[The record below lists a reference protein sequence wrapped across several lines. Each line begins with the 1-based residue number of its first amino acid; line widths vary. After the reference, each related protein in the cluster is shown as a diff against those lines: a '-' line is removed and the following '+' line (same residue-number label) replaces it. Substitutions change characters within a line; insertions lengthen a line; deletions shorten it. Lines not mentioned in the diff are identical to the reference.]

1 MCLRA
6 YFSKK
11 PVGHCVHQFL
21 PIFLI
26 ILDTWVLFGKGQA
39 AIWPHYDYC
48 PPCVPLLCDLAPS
61 EYLGGYSFDLLPDGI
76 SAHSLFT
83 PNPEWVNSLGCQGD
97 SLKIGYLKAPRSL
110 RTYSSEG
117 VCFHPHNSD
126 ARRVYFTSPEGEV
139 IGLMINLCFWVN
151 WYKIILYSH
160 SFKNARPV
168 ANLFYNWCISPL

>member
-11 PVGHCVHQFL
+11 PVGHCIHQFL

-39 AIWPHYDYC
+39 AIWPHCDYC
-48 PPCVPLLCDLAPS
+48 PPRVPLLCDLAPS
-61 EYLGGYSFDLLPDGI
+61 EYLGGYSFDLLPYGI

-83 PNPEWVNSLGCQGD
+83 PHPEC
-97 SLKIGYLKAPRSL
+97 LKIGYLKAPRSL

-117 VCFHPHNSD
+117 VCFHPQNSD
-126 ARRVYFTSPEGEV
+126 ARGVYFTSPEGEV

-160 SFKNARPV
+160 SCKNARPV
-168 ANLFYNWCISPL
+168 ANLLYNWCSSSL